1 MKLHEI
7 RELIK
12 LVDQSSIEELEIEND
27 GVQITFKKATPV
39 IEESVESEVPVF
51 EVETT
56 FGEAATALEAQVQEI
71 EHPETAAPIENL
83 VSIVSPWVGVFSNP
97 TISVGERVEEGQLL
111 CHCSVETL
119 KLFHEIKSSVSGEV
133 VEVLTAEG
141 ELIEY
146 GQPLFVIKAD

>member
-27 GVQITFKKATPV
+27 GVQITLKKAPPV
-39 IEESVESEVPVF
+39 IEERVEPEVPVF
-51 EVETT
+51 EIETT
-56 FGEAATALEAQVQEI
+56 FGEAATALEAQVLEAEQ
-71 EHPETAAPIENL
+71 PEPAVSTPDL
-83 VSIVSPWVGVFSNP
+83 VKIVSPWVGVLSNP
-97 TISVGERVEEGQLL
+97 TLSVGERVEAGQLV
-111 CHCSVETL
+111 CHCNVETL

-133 VEVLTAEG
+133 IEVLAAEG